1 MDRGDRLFEYWF
13 SSQKKDLCKTPL
25 FTQFSKSGSILLMIA
40 LLFRHSL
47 PFTKGFI
54 CKAGQGFESDG
65 GSNSGQSGCKA
76 GTFEGF

>member
-1 MDRGDRLFEYWF
+1 M
-13 SSQKKDLCKTPL
+13 S
-25 FTQFSKSGSILLMIA
+25 A

-54 CKAGQGFESDG
+54 CKAGQGIESGG
-65 GSNSGQSGCKA
+65 GSTSGQSERKA